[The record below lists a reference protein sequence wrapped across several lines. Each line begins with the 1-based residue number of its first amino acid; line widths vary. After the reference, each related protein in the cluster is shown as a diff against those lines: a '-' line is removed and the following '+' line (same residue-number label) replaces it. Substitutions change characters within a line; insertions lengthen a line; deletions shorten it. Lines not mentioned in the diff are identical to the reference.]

1 MDKQAFDTFLP
12 LSTESSAHRLII
24 LDFFDLLAAIAA
36 HSRGNGLGGRKL
48 SRFAGWWAFE
58 HSGGKGF
65 EQGYKS
71 WARYDVQNE

>member
-36 HSRGNGLGGRKL
+36 HSRSNGLGGLKL
-48 SRFAGWWAFE
+48 SRFMGWFAFSHPAE
-58 HSGGKGF
+58 KGF
-65 EQGYKS
+65 GLGYKS
-71 WARYDVQNE
+71 WTRYVTD